1 MTESARRQADAR
13 RRWLRASLL
22 LAMTAGSG
30 VLAQGTAQQV
40 VRVGFIANY
49 EPFSFLG
56 KDQRLTGFDVDVVR
70 VLLESLGMTM
80 QAEFGR
86 FEQLRA
92 KAQAG
97 ELDLVG
103 NQLLLLPENR
113 RWFDFVRPYANMQLV
128 CVQHEDDERDFLS
141 LDDFLGKRLGVL
153 RHTGMEEQARGALG
167 NGVVAFDRL
176 GQALAALRD
185 RKVDAVLE
193 ESLIAEYQIERD
205 DLPLK
210 LGAPMTAAYKVGLGV
225 TKGNKALQ
233 SALSEGVAVLLKR
246 PEFRQISRRWF
257 GHDVSKPRVSH
268 VSASID

>member
-30 VLAQGTAQQV
+30 VLAQGTAQPV

-56 KDQRLTGFDVDVVR
+56 KDQRLTGFDVEVVR

-176 GQALAALRD
+176 GHGAVVCAGETITCAWKQAQSERGFSGTGRCRRRTNEEKTDEICNDSLR
-185 RKVDAVLE
+185 R
-193 ESLIAEYQIERD
+193 
-205 DLPLK
+205 
-210 LGAPMTAAYKVGLGV
+210 
-225 TKGNKALQ
+225 KGNA
-233 SALSEGVAVLLKR
+233 
-246 PEFRQISRRWF
+246 PN
-257 GHDVSKPRVSH
+257 
-268 VSASID
+268 